1 MRIKMVDF
9 TRVACVQAIASILLL
24 SSCGGGNS
32 TGGSAGGDLA
42 DDDCTSTINLSTQL
56 VTEVDINGNISMVPV
71 ANNTISSDC
80 GPPVATDA
88 LRRALVETR
97 FETNEDFDV
106 WNCTRTDGS
115 RRQYAL
121 LSIDVFGDIRFMP
134 YGFQIDPDAEDPVA
148 SQQFFSWRAPLSITE
163 DVITFIPRQ
172 RIGLNDGER
181 IDSEWTGITLAT
193 TDDISFL
200 SSTEGPMQCNR
211 TVSAV
216 DLDARRF
223 FVPCDLRGPSSLC
236 GSDQ

>member
-9 TRVACVQAIASILLL
+9 THIARVQAVASMLLL

-32 TGGSAGGDLA
+32 TGSSAGGDLA

-80 GPPVATDA
+80 GSPVATDA
-88 LRRALVETR
+88 LRQSLVETR
-97 FETNEDFDV
+97 FENTDDFDV
-106 WNCTRTDGS
+106 WNCTRADGS
-115 RRQYAL
+115 SRQYAL
-121 LSIDVFGDIRFMP
+121 VSYDVFGHINFEP
-134 YGFQIDPDAEDPVA
+134 YGFLIDPDADDPVA
-148 SQQFFSWRAPLSITE
+148 SQQFFNWIPPLSITE
-163 DVITFIPRQ
+163 DVITFTPRQ

-181 IDSEWTGITLAT
+181 TDSEWTGITFAT
-193 TDDISFL
+193 ADDISFT

-211 TVSAV
+211 IVSAV
-216 DLDARRF
+216 DLDGRRF

-236 GSDQ
+236 E